1 VSALQQRSVQTN
13 TPDHLNARASSG
25 GVRAQARVNK
35 AIFFIGLG
43 ETCGLRT
50 IFRQNPWADVS
61 IFSRQIGSSLVG
73 IEAILGSV
81 DALKEIRI
89 RKNT

>member
-50 IFRQNPWADVS
+50 IFRQNPRANVS
-61 IFSRQIGSSLVG
+61 IFPRLTGSLLVR
-73 IEAILGSV
+73 IEAIFGSS
-81 DALKEIRI
+81 DALKETRI
-89 RKNT
+89 

>member
-1 VSALQQRSVQTN
+1 
-13 TPDHLNARASSG
+13 
-25 GVRAQARVNK
+25 VRAHVRIRKINS
-35 AIFFIGLG
+35 FIGLS
-43 ETCGLRT
+43 ESCGLRA

-61 IFSRQIGSSLVG
+61 IFSRQIGSFLVG